1 MSKTKCLIVAALF
14 IAGLAAG
21 SYLAIN
27 AGSLSFIAISS
38 AQKIGSTVSEPPA
51 KGAADIA
58 SPVKGLADRGVYY
71 PGTEDLASDEM
82 RVIACGTGH
91 PMARPKQAAS
101 CWLVELG
108 NGDKFIFDLGSQSLS
123 RIAAMKIPMDFLDKV
138 FISHLHVD
146 HMGDLPDFWTISRKM
161 NRTVPL
167 RVWGPSGAKPELG
180 TKAAIEGLKKF
191 LLWDDLSLR
200 GRMDAR
206 AEHWEVNVFDY
217 QGVNQ
222 IIYQENGVTIR
233 SLPAI
238 HAIDGSVSFILEW
251 NGLRFA
257 FSGDTSPN
265 KWWLKYTKGVDISV
279 HECYDTPKT
288 AIDKLNYQ
296 PEMALFLTTIVH
308 TAPEQ
313 FGKIMAETR
322 PRLAVGYHFF
332 NDYDTFPEALEGV
345 RKTYDGPV
353 VLSTDYMV
361 FNVTKD
367 DIRVR
372 MAAIDVDIWPQP
384 ATRKKVVKPETQAKY
399 GEFTASGEVI
409 MRDVLEDVWSD
420 INNEYGINAQLP
432 PPKK

>member
-1 MSKTKCLIVAALF
+1 
-14 IAGLAAG
+14 
-21 SYLAIN
+21 
-27 AGSLSFIAISS
+27 
-38 AQKIGSTVSEPPA
+38 
-51 KGAADIA
+51 
-58 SPVKGLADRGVYY
+58 
-71 PGTEDLASDEM
+71 
-82 RVIACGTGH
+82 
-91 PMARPKQAAS
+91 
-101 CWLVELG
+101 
-108 NGDKFIFDLGSQSLS
+108 
-123 RIAAMKIPMDFLDKV
+123 MK
-138 FISHLHVD
+138 
-146 HMGDLPDFWTISRKM
+146 
-161 NRTVPL
+161 
-167 RVWGPSGAKPELG
+167 
-180 TKAAIEGLKKF
+180 
-191 LLWDDLSLR
+191 
-200 GRMDAR
+200 
-206 AEHWEVNVFDY
+206 
-217 QGVNQ
+217 
-222 IIYQENGVTIR
+222 
-233 SLPAI
+233 
-238 HAIDGSVSFILEW
+238 
-251 NGLRFA
+251 FA

-265 KWWLKYTKGVDISV
+265 KWWLKYTKGVDIAV

-288 AIDKLNYQ
+288 AINKLNYQ

-361 FNVTKD
+361 FNITKD

-384 ATRKKVVKPETQAKY
+384 ATRKKVVNPETQAKY

-420 INNEYGINAQLP
+420 VNKEHGINAQLP

>member
-1 MSKTKCLIVAALF
+1 VKQKITLFGICLVAVAALAVVY
-14 IAGLAAG
+14 IAGWHVGSMGQRPALINEAQAAG
-21 SYLAIN
+21 KEAPPR
-27 AGSLSFIAISS
+27 LSPT
-38 AQKIGSTVSEPPA
+38 QPLPTQ
-51 KGAADIA
+51 D
-58 SPVKGLADRGVYY
+58 VYY
-71 PGTEDLASDEM
+71 PGTEALAPDEM

-167 RVWGPSGAKPELG
+167 RVWGPSGAEPQLG

-206 AEHWEVNVFDY
+206 AESWEVNEFDY
-217 QGVNQ
+217 KGVNQ

-265 KWWLKYTKGVDISV
+265 KWWLKYTKGVDIAV

-332 NDYDTFPEALEGV
+332 NDHDTLPEALKGV

-353 VLSTDYMV
+353 VFSTDYMV
-361 FNVTKD
+361 FNITKA

-372 MAAIDVDIWPQP
+372 MAAVDEDIWPQP
-384 ATRKKVVKPETQAKY
+384 ATRKKVVNPETQAKY

-409 MRDVLEDVWSD
+409 MRDVLEDVWAE
-420 INNEYGINAQLP
+420 INKEYGINAQLP
-432 PPKK
+432 PPK

>member
-1 MSKTKCLIVAALF
+1 MNIGLRVVSSVALIVGGVVGFYLVGALAPLSDDAHAA
-14 IAGLAAG
+14 
-21 SYLAIN
+21 
-27 AGSLSFIAISS
+27 SS
-38 AQKIGSTVSEPPA
+38 ARTAQ
-51 KGAADIA
+51 D
-58 SPVKGLADRGVYY
+58 VYY
-71 PGTEDLASDEM
+71 PGTETLGPDEM

-167 RVWGPSGAKPELG
+167 RVWGPSGATPELG
-180 TKAAIEGLKKF
+180 TKAAIEGLKEF

-206 AEHWEVNVFDY
+206 AELWEVNEFDY
-217 QGVNQ
+217 AGVNE
-222 IIYQENGVTIR
+222 IIFQENGVTIR

-238 HAIDGSVSFILEW
+238 HAIDGSVSYILEW
-251 NGLRFA
+251 KGLKFA

-265 KWWLKYTKGVDISV
+265 KWWLEHTKGVDIAV

-288 AIDKLNYQ
+288 AIDKLKYQ
-296 PEMALFLTTIVH
+296 PQMALVLTTIVH

-313 FGKIMAETR
+313 FGKIMAETQ

-332 NDYDTFPEALEGV
+332 NDFDTLPEAIEGV
-345 RKTYDGPV
+345 RKTYDGPF

-367 DIRVR
+367 DVRVR
-372 MAAIDVDIWPQP
+372 MAAVDEDIWPEP

-409 MRDVLEDVWSD
+409 MRDVLEDVWSE
-420 INNEYGINAQLP
+420 INEEYGIDAQLP
-432 PPKK
+432 PPKE